1 MTSNRPVSPAP
12 PGLTRSRLS
21 AVYGDLSQPENL
33 ALVESIRR
41 LGVQTP
47 ILVDL
52 DSAEVL
58 DGWHRYQA
66 AALAGVECPAV
77 SVFTLS
83 VGQRIA
89 LVESGNAHRRH
100 SAPGHL
106 VKAVIDT
113 RLAELG
119 PQAEVDTQALAD
131 TYGLTRRR
139 VQQLAA
145 QARREMA
152 GDVDPEEPTEPPAPA
167 LPAGPALDLDAMLE
181 MASDRTEA
189 QGRAARDRRDRLIGE
204 LQKSLEDLR
213 GLWPGAEEVTGH
225 IEAAG
230 RGFSGGAGGKGPGGR
245 RPAVRGWKL
254 RG

>member
-131 TYGLTRRR
+131 TYDTRCTGTASVRSSSWR
-139 VQQLAA
+139 PRPEGKWPATWTPRNRPNHRPRLCPP
-145 QARREMA
+145 ARRWTWTPCWKWPA
-152 GDVDPEEPTEPPAPA
+152 TAPRPRAEPPA
-167 LPAGPALDLDAMLE
+167 
-181 MASDRTEA
+181 
-189 QGRAARDRRDRLIGE
+189 
-204 LQKSLEDLR
+204 
-213 GLWPGAEEVTGH
+213 TG
-225 IEAAG
+225 G
-230 RGFSGGAGGKGPGGR
+230 TG
-245 RPAVRGWKL
+245 
-254 RG
+254 